1 MLTYETGVSAERKV
15 WLKNRRIK
23 RIAIS
28 AARLFILVGFLTLW
42 ELLAQY
48 AVIDPF
54 IMSCPSRITK
64 TIVNLWNQGELF
76 YHIWITTS
84 EAVCGFVFGCIFG
97 TVIAACLWCSDF
109 VCAVLEPYLVILNA
123 LPKIALGPVFIVWI
137 GAGPKSIVA
146 IALSITV
153 VVTTLEVLGGFL
165 STDKDKILLAKT
177 FGAGKLQILIRVV
190 FPANLGV
197 ITGSLKISVG
207 MSWVGVIV
215 GEFLISKAGLGY
227 LIVYGSQVF
236 QLDLVMA
243 SVVIL
248 ALVAMTMYLCIQYTE
263 RLLSKRTGSDL

>member
-1 MLTYETGVSAERKV
+1 MSTSEAAVSAQRKA
-15 WLKNRRIK
+15 WLKKRRARRIAVSVT
-23 RIAIS
+23 RVLLLA
-28 AARLFILVGFLTLW
+28 GFLLVW
-42 ELLAQY
+42 ELSARYGL
-48 AVIDPF
+48 IDPF
-54 IMSCPSRITK
+54 IMSCPSRFTK
-64 TIVNLWNQGELF
+64 TIVNLWNQGELL
-76 YHIWITTS
+76 YHVWVTTA
-84 EAVCGFVFGCIFG
+84 EAICGFMLGCVFGTI
-97 TVIAACLWCSDF
+97 IAVCLWCSSF
-109 VCAVLEPYLVILNA
+109 VCSVLEPYLVILNA

-146 IALSITV
+146 IALSITI

-165 STDKDKILLAKT
+165 ATDKDKILLAKT
-177 FGAGKLQILIRVV
+177 FGAGKLQILRRVI

-197 ITGSLKISVG
+197 IIGSLKVSVG

-248 ALVAMTMYLCIQYTE
+248 AAVAMVMYLCIQCTE
-263 RLLSKRTGSDL
+263 RLLSKRTGSGL